1 MHLWRIC
8 REEHAA
14 DPLSGRGGLFA
25 SGRWHP
31 KGRRVVYTSG
41 SLSLAALEILVHADN
56 DLIPSDL
63 VRIEIE
69 VPDELRTERVD
80 TDSLPPHWRT
90 YPAPSFLQKL
100 GADWLERRDSAI
112 LRVPSAVVP
121 QESNFLLN
129 PDHRDAARFGVVTTG
144 GFVLDPRLS

>member
-1 MHLWRIC
+1 MQLWRIC
-8 REEHAA
+8 RQTHAA
-14 DPLSGRGGLFA
+14 DPLSGRGGLFV

-41 SLSLAALEILVHADN
+41 TLSLAALEILVHTDD

-63 VRIEIE
+63 VQIEID
-69 VPDELRTERVD
+69 VPHDLNTERIDV
-80 TDSLPPHWRT
+80 DSLPPNWRT
-90 YPAPSFLQKL
+90 YPAPPFLQKL

-129 PDHRDAARFGVVTTG
+129 PAHPDAARFRVVTTE
-144 GFVLDPRLS
+144 GFVWDPRLA